1 MYYPLSQITSNL
13 YTNGNEYIII
23 STQENYIGYYWKDS
37 KGKYFT
43 GKTPQDSFVLELDI
57 LRENEV
63 DIASNLNLVII
74 ESDNLFLKNINI
86 NFEDFNFIKTPD
98 KISYNTRLDI
108 TEYLT
113 LKNINKNFTRTSPS
127 SSPNFPSSLDYTNG
141 VIIRYFC
148 KKTNQ
153 TIYLEINKDT
163 YDKLVKQDPSILWEL
178 YQPFTLIWTLKGN
191 REQVAKNNQNTIE
204 RISNQLNIS
213 MLAEFL
219 KKDYTK
225 YYKYPDAS
233 NLYTKGNELK
243 TVQDN
248 KIYIGFYHIHP
259 DKGYMVGAT
268 HVLEPHAYLSPIN
281 GFSYSGLPFKDTSK
295 PSPTSNTPSTGGG
308 MSSGGGY

>member
-23 STQENYIGYYWKDS
+23 STQEDYIGYYWKDS

-74 ESDNLFLKNINI
+74 ENDDDQTPYNTSFNITEYLILKNING
-86 NFEDFNFIKTPD
+86 
-98 KISYNTRLDI
+98 
-108 TEYLT
+108 
-113 LKNINKNFTRTSPS
+113 NFTRTSPS

-281 GFSYSGLPFKDTSK
+281 GFSYSDPSFKDTSK
-295 PSPTSNTPSTGGG
+295 SSPTSNTPSTGGG
-308 MSSGGGY
+308 MSSGGGMSGGGGY